1 LNITPRKPSNNQENP
16 MNTSLAALALVAF
29 MSLLVTACAAENGE
43 GDYIK
48 VEIKGT
54 LQTGVMAIGAE
65 TTGTVVRVNNVT
77 WELDLGG
84 SKELQELAA
93 KLDKKAVLV
102 TGTYEKRKGVEI
114 RERHIVKVATLKA
127 AGEN

>member
-1 LNITPRKPSNNQENP
+1 MKTKIVS
-16 MNTSLAALALVAF
+16 LALVAF
-29 MSLLVTACAAENGE
+29 MSLLVTACAAENSE